1 MLEGLIQAPR
11 LYQGRARMLAHCA
24 LAALAAGAI
33 APATVHAQQ
42 TGADA
47 ADAADAASEGPA
59 LTEIIVTAQK
69 RAQSLQDVPVSVQA
83 VSGESLV
90 NQGTTGLEAL
100 STSVPTLHISY
111 GGLSEQ
117 LFVRGVGSGSSAAF
131 EQSVGLFQDGISMGV
146 ARLSRLAFLDTEQ
159 VEILKGPQSTL
170 FGKSTIGGAINIT
183 SGQPRFILEG
193 QAVGL
198 VDIDGGTR
206 RSLEGYVTGPLSDR
220 VAARLAV
227 KASTSDGAFFNSYT
241 DKRAP
246 EEKSISGRF
255 SLLANPT
262 DNLEL
267 FASVQASRATSFG
280 RSAQIGF
287 VDTRF
292 ANVNSF
298 VAQVRALDADED
310 FTASRFRSAGRNPN
324 ACDECGK
331 DRAVIGTFRATLD
344 VDFAKIVSLTGYI
357 DSKWREQIDADATPL
372 PIVNTF
378 LNQSTKQFSQELRIE
393 SDPNQRFTYIG
404 GIYFQNMQIDSI
416 DSCSDFDLGV
426 LGRTTRIRGCTTTY
440 RDESTMGVFAQGT
453 FEFAPGFRLT
463 AGGRYQTS
471 DRNIHNIRVVPAPGT
486 GTTPSTDPVVLA
498 TAAAVLGQRPF
509 DVKRSSGESK
519 FTPSVSIE
527 WEPYKGGLLYGSYR
541 TGFKQGGFDSS
552 IATFSDATYQF
563 LPETAE
569 SFELGYKTSLFGRRG
584 RLNVSAF
591 SSTFNDL
598 QLSSFN
604 GVGFTVRNAAKA
616 RSRGVEAEAEFAVV
630 DGVTIGGN
638 LAYLDAYY
646 VSYLNAPCYA
656 NQTAALGCVTTG
668 GSRGQDLSGHTLA
681 YSPNW
686 SGSLFVNLRQPVGGG
701 LVAIAD
707 GRVSARTSQEYGPD
721 GDPNRITGGVALYDL
736 RIGVGDADGHWELA
750 LVGKN
755 LTNEYVPS
763 FGFNVPLVAGAYTVQ
778 VDQPRVIA
786 VQAKARF

>member
-1 MLEGLIQAPR
+1 MLEKLIQGSR
-11 LYQGRARMLAHCA
+11 FHHGRAALYCG
-24 LAALAAGAI
+24 LAALAI
-33 APATVHAQQ
+33 VPAAAHAQQ
-42 TGADA
+42 ADPGENA
-47 ADAADAASEGPA
+47 ESEGPA

-83 VSGESLV
+83 ISGEALV
-90 NQGTTGLEAL
+90 NQGTTGLEML

-146 ARLSRLAFLDTEQ
+146 ARLSRLAFLDTDQ

-183 SGQPRFILEG
+183 SGQPRSSFEG
-193 QAVGL
+193 QVVGL
-198 VDIDGGTR
+198 VDVDGGTR
-206 RSLEGYVTGPLSDR
+206 RSIEGYVTGPLGDH
-220 VAARLAV
+220 VAARFAV
-227 KASTSDGAFFNSYT
+227 KASTSDGAFFNTFT
-241 DKRAP
+241 DQRAP
-246 EEKSISGRF
+246 EEKSVSGRF

-287 VDTRF
+287 ADTRF
-292 ANVNSF
+292 ANVANF
-298 VAQVRALDADED
+298 VSLVSALDPGED
-310 FTASRFRSAGRNPN
+310 FTPNRFRSAGRNPI

-344 VDFAKIVSLTGYI
+344 IDFAKIVSLTGYI
-357 DSKWREQIDADATPL
+357 DSYWREQIDADATPL

-393 SDPNQRFTYIG
+393 SDSNQRFTYIG
-404 GIYFQNMQIDSI
+404 GLYFQNMQIDSI
-416 DSCSDFDLGV
+416 DACSDFDLGV
-426 LGRTTRIRGCTTTY
+426 LGRTTKVRGCTSAY

-453 FEFAPGFRLT
+453 FEIAPGFRLT

-471 DRNIHNIRVVPAPGT
+471 DRNIHNIRVVPNPGT
-486 GTTPSTDPVVLA
+486 GTTPTTDPVVLA

-509 DVKRSSGESK
+509 DVQRSSGESR
-519 FTPSVSIE
+519 FTPSASIE

-552 IATFSDATYQF
+552 IATFSDANYQF

-569 SFELGYKTSLFGRRG
+569 SFEIGYKTSLFGRRG
-584 RLNVSAF
+584 RLNINAF
-591 SSTFNDL
+591 TSNFDDL

-616 RSRGVEAEAEFAVV
+616 RSRGVEAEAEFAVI
-630 DGVTIGGN
+630 DGLTIGGN
-638 LAYLDAYY
+638 LAYLDAEYA
-646 VSYLNAPCYA
+646 SYPNAPCYA
-656 NQTAALGCVTTG
+656 NQTAAQGCVTTG
-668 GSRGQDLSGHTLA
+668 GSRGQDMSGRTLA

-686 SGSLFVNLRQPVGGG
+686 SGSFFANVRQPVGGG
-701 LVAIAD
+701 LVALAD
-707 GRVSARTSQEYGPD
+707 FRVSARTSQEYGPD
-721 GDPNRITGGVALYDL
+721 GDPNRIAGGVALYDL
-736 RIGVGDADGHWELA
+736 RIGVGDADGRWELA
-750 LVGKN
+750 MVGKN

-778 VDQPRVIA
+778 VDQPRIVA

>member
-1 MLEGLIQAPR
+1 MLEKLNWR
-11 LYQGRARMLAHCA
+11 RNSCHDQGRLLTRSG
-24 LAALAAGAI
+24 LAALAVAVI
-33 APATVHAQQ
+33 APAPAFAQQ
-42 TGADA
+42 ASVEAGE
-47 ADAADAASEGPA
+47 SEGPT

-83 VSGESLV
+83 VSGEALV
-90 NQGTTGLEAL
+90 NQGTSGLETL
-100 STSVPTLHISY
+100 SASVPTLHISY

-117 LFVRGVGSGSSAAF
+117 LFIRGVGSGSSAAF

-146 ARLSRLAFLDTEQ
+146 ARLSRLAFLDPDQ

-183 SGQPRFILEG
+183 SGQPRSTFEG
-193 QAVGL
+193 QVVGL
-198 VDIDGGTR
+198 ADVDGGTR
-206 RSLEGYVTGPLSDR
+206 RSIEGYVTGPLGDD
-220 VAARLAV
+220 VAVRLAV
-227 KASTSDGAFFNSYT
+227 KASTSNGAFFNTFT

-255 SLLANPT
+255 SLVAHPT

-280 RSAQIGF
+280 RSAQTGF

-298 VAQVRALDADED
+298 VTQVRALDPDED
-310 FTASRFRSAGRNPN
+310 FIPSRFRSAGRNPI

-344 VDFAKIVSLTGYI
+344 IDFAKIVSLTGYV
-357 DSKWREQIDADATPL
+357 DSYWREQIDADATPL

-393 SDPNQRFTYIG
+393 SDTNQRFTYIG
-404 GIYFQNMQIDSI
+404 GLYFQNMQIDSI

-426 LGRTTRIRGCTTTY
+426 IGRTTKIRGCTSAF
-440 RDESTMGVFAQGT
+440 RDETTMGVFAQGT
-453 FEFAPGFRLT
+453 FELVPGLRLT

-471 DRNIHNIRVVPAPGT
+471 DRNIHNIRVVPNPGT
-486 GTTPSTDPVVLA
+486 GTTASTDPVVLA

-509 DVKRSSGESK
+509 DVRRSAGESR

-541 TGFKQGGFDSS
+541 TGFKQGGFDTS

-569 SFELGYKTSLFGRRG
+569 SFEVGYKTSLFGRRG
-584 RLNVSAF
+584 RLNINAF
-591 SSTFNDL
+591 TSTFNDL

-616 RSRGVEAEAEFAVV
+616 RSRGVEVETEFAVA
-630 DGVTIGGN
+630 DGFTIGGN
-638 LAYLDAYY
+638 LAYLDADYG
-646 VSYLNAPCYA
+646 SYLNAPCFA
-656 NQTAALGCVTTG
+656 NQTAAQGCVTTG
-668 GSRGQDLSGHTLA
+668 TSRGQDMSGHTLA
-681 YSPNW
+681 YSPKW
-686 SGSLFVNLRQPVGGG
+686 SGSLFANLRQPVGGG
-701 LVAIAD
+701 LVALAD
-707 GRVSARTSQEYGPD
+707 FRVSARTSQEYGPD
-721 GDPNRITGGVALYDL
+721 GDPNRVSGGVALYDL
-736 RIGVGDADGHWELA
+736 RVGVGDADGRWELA

-755 LTNEYVPS
+755 LTNEYIPS

>member
-1 MLEGLIQAPR
+1 MLERLIS
-11 LYQGRARMLAHCA
+11 GRRWPHGRGHMLARCGLVA
-24 LAALAAGAI
+24 LAIGAVAPVAA
-33 APATVHAQQ
+33 HAQQ
-42 TGADA
+42 ARAGG
-47 ADAADAASEGPA
+47 ADAASEGPA
-59 LTEIIVTAQK
+59 LQDIIVTAQK
-69 RAQSLQDVPVSVQA
+69 RAQSLQDVPVAVQA
-83 VSGESLV
+83 VSGEALV
-90 NQGTTGLEAL
+90 NQGTSGLDTL

-131 EQSVGLFQDGISMGV
+131 EQSVGLFQDGIPMGV

-170 FGKSTIGGAINIT
+170 FGKSTIGGAINIS
-183 SGQPRFILEG
+183 SGQPRFALAG

-198 VDIDGGTR
+198 VDVDGGTR
-206 RSLEGYVTGPLSDR
+206 RSIEGYVTGPISDR

-227 KASTSDGAFFNSYT
+227 KASTSDGAFFNSFT
-241 DKRAP
+241 GKRAP

-255 SLLANPT
+255 SLLANAT
-262 DNLEL
+262 DRLEL

-298 VAQVRALDADED
+298 VTQVRELDARED
-310 FTASRFRSAGRNPN
+310 FAASRNRSAGRNPIV
-324 ACDECGK
+324 CDECGK

-357 DSKWREQIDADATPL
+357 DSFWREQIDADATPL

-393 SDPNQRFTYIG
+393 SDPDGRFTYIG
-404 GIYFQNMQIDSI
+404 GLYFQNVQIDSVNG
-416 DSCSDFDLGV
+416 CSDFDLGV
-426 LGRTTRIRGCTTTY
+426 LGRTTKIRGCTSAF

-453 FEFAPGFRLT
+453 FEIAPGLRLT

-471 DRNIHNIRVVPAPGT
+471 DRNIHNIRVVPDPGT
-486 GTTPSTDPVVLA
+486 GTAPTTSDTVLA

-509 DVKRSSGESK
+509 DVQRSSGESR
-519 FTPSVSIE
+519 FTPSASIE
-527 WEPYKGGLLYGSYR
+527 WEAYQDGLLYASYR

-552 IATFSDATYQF
+552 IATFSDANYQF

-569 SFELGYKTSLFGRRG
+569 SFEIGFKTRFLGRRG
-584 RLNVSAF
+584 RLNINAF

-604 GVGFTVRNAAKA
+604 GIGFTVRNAAKA
-616 RSRGVEAEAEFAVV
+616 RSRGVEAEAEFALAQ
-630 DGVTIGGN
+630 GVTIGGN

-646 VSYLNAPCYA
+646 ASYPNAPCYA
-656 NQTAALGCVTTG
+656 NQTAATGCVTTG
-668 GSRGQDLSGHTLA
+668 TSRGQNMSGHTLA

-686 SGSLFVNLRQPVGGG
+686 SGSLFASIRQPVGAG
-701 LVAIAD
+701 LALLAD
-707 GRVSARTSQEYGPD
+707 ARVSARTSQEYGPD
-721 GDPNRITGGVALYDL
+721 GDPNRVSAGVALYDL
-736 RIGVGDADGHWELA
+736 RIGVGDADGRWELA
-750 LVGKN
+750 VVGKN
-755 LTNEYVPS
+755 LTNEYIPS

-778 VDQPRVIA
+778 VDQPRVVA